1 MLKIIFS
8 VIVSVIN
15 YFILVRW
22 PLFLSYFETLEKEL
36 KIWGDPIV
44 LAYLISFLI
53 FLILEY
59 ILYKNV
65 KFKQSIIITIFKFTT
80 LLLCFVGEMGY
91 QYLISNSNDPTAG
104 QGYGWLLILT
114 IVPGIINFVLMLI
127 SSVIGIIKAEKREK
141 FLKQNNF

>member
-1 MLKIIFS
+1 MFKIFFS
-8 VIVSVIN
+8 IIVSAIN

-44 LAYLISFLI
+44 LAYFISLLI
-53 FLILEY
+53 FLLLEY

-65 KFKQSIIITIFKFTT
+65 SFKQSIIITIVKFIS
-80 LLLCFVGEMGY
+80 LFLCFIGEIGF
-91 QYLISNSNDPTAG
+91 QYLISNPNDSTAG

-114 IVPGIINFVLMLI
+114 IVPGIINFVLMLF

-141 FLKQNNF
+141 ILNQNSF